1 MYDHPFVVQLHY
13 KWTFIS
19 LVIFVIFIES
29 NSNLAKDLC
38 VSKLDSSTISG
49 NFLKLCKTYAFKENS
64 SLQNSRYYLINHEYL
79 GCVIV
84 LLAIIYHVIRYLPH
98 QFYPTPFLD
107 LELNC
112 ISKLPKCHG
121 LSSIRLER
129 ALTYFHRNIRRHDT
143 LYMRKVS
150 SHLISLLMNALSFF
164 FVNYLLQANYYASLG
179 RHWPFVR
186 EYGDFKDPISSIFPA
201 FAQCELTP
209 KMQFWSGATIR
220 AGCHFPKM
228 EYYEKLFIIL
238 WFWQH
243 FLAAITLISLVKV
256 LCESKFNA
264 LCYGYLKNPHIPKS
278 LKEASRGD
286 LLALAAFSEYLYKEQ
301 LRHLLKIISSEK
313 YMQ

>member
-1 MYDHPFVVQLHY
+1 MC
-13 KWTFIS
+13 T
-19 LVIFVIFIES
+19 
-29 NSNLAKDLC
+29 
-38 VSKLDSSTISG
+38 SKLDGSTISG
-49 NFLKLCKTYAFKENS
+49 KFLKFCKTYAFIENS

-79 GCVIV
+79 GCMIF
-84 LLAIIYHVIRYLPH
+84 LLAMIFHVIRYIPH
-98 QFYPTPFLD
+98 RLYPTPFLD

-121 LSSIRLER
+121 LSSIRLKR

-164 FVNYLLQANYYASLG
+164 FANYALQANYYASIG
-179 RHWPFVR
+179 RHWPFR
-186 EYGDFKDPISSIFPA
+186 RDYGDFKDPISSIFPP

-209 KMQFWSGATIR
+209 KMQLWSGATLR
-220 AGCHFPKM
+220 AGCHFPMM
-228 EYYEKLFIIL
+228 EYYEKFFILL
-238 WFWQH
+238 WFWQLL
-243 FLAAITLISLVKV
+243 LAAITLISLVKV

-301 LRHLLKIISSEK
+301 LRHLLKFISSEK
-313 YMQ
+313 YMQWSLSLSFRLCFYFFERRYVLNFYM